1 MMKRIFSPT
10 IYLALLF
17 SATMCQAITVQ
28 PIIPGEGI
36 WNVTT
41 RIGIVLDQLLCG
53 GSAIC
58 DVLIHQ
64 SDIGNG
70 GTFTITGSNTYYCL
84 AQSVTFN
91 TGSAITINANNVTL
105 DLNGHVIDGGRNTT
119 NGITLGNGVRNVIIK
134 NGTIQNIGGTTAGSN
149 GAAITDAAAITTPLK
164 NIAIKDMNFNNNS
177 LFILRM
183 QNGIFSGAGLDE
195 LLIENCRAND
205 SGAIAVSGGAT
216 IVVQGC
222 EINYLNR
229 NSGPFIAIDLVTIP
243 SFFTPFGRYCLV
255 EDCIV
260 TSSFTQNSL
269 ILIANY
275 RNAIVRNCITEG
287 NFGVAVTGCK
297 NATISDCIAQSS
309 IVKFGGSGNETVG
322 FVVNPTR
329 GQWAVIERCVASQ
342 YGIGFWISA
351 SGSIDSFGSVRL
363 TDCVAENNREAGFLY
378 APPTPLTTSNTS
390 FKRCCATANGVG
402 FGIVLGA
409 TNPALQDNFLHVLLE
424 DCVAQDNLG
433 DGFAVVNEKANG
445 TIRDVVFRNCVAQRN
460 QGGGPY
466 FTRGPIAV
474 SAQPTTFRGD
484 GFSLGTATFAGTA
497 GPIRDVI
504 FIDCVSQNN
513 AHDGFAFA
521 STTTKV
527 KILNCLAM
535 KNTGT
540 GINNMAGNATYILGN
555 SSMLN
560 NLGDYFGQND
570 PNKIAANGNPGAL
583 LGAGRWVN
591 AKT

>member
-1 MMKRIFSPT
+1 
-10 IYLALLF
+10 
-17 SATMCQAITVQ
+17 VQ

-53 GSAIC
+53 GSTLC

-149 GAAITDAAAITTPLK
+149 GSAITDAAVITTQLQ
-164 NIAIKDMNFNNNS
+164 NITIKDMNFNNNS
-177 LFILRM
+177 QSMISM
-183 QNGIFSGAGLDE
+183 QKNFASLDVNE
-195 LLIENCRAND
+195 LLIENCHAN
-205 SGAIAVSGGAT
+205 SSGGIAILGGA

-222 EINYLNR
+222 EINFLLKSSMTLSYAIEL
-229 NSGPFIAIDLVTIP
+229 IAIT
-243 SFFTPFGRYCLV
+243 SSRYCLV
-255 EDCIV
+255 EDCIL
-260 TSSFTQNSL
+260 TGSFTTGAGMAL
-269 ILIANY
+269 VGH
-275 RNAIVRNCITEG
+275 RNAIVRNCIMEG
-287 NFGVAVTGCK
+287 SLVGGSLVAGVQGVAIAIQECK
-297 NATISDCIAQSS
+297 NATISDCIAQSG
-309 IVKFGGSGNETVG
+309 IVVTSGTAG
-322 FVVNPTR
+322 FLVDLLDGNR
-329 GQWAVIERCVASQ
+329 AVIERCVASQ
-342 YGIGFWISA
+342 YALGFLVR
-351 SGSIDSFGSVRL
+351 SFGFVDSLRF

-378 APPTPLTTSNTS
+378 ATFTNLPPVSNIS
-390 FKRCCATANGVG
+390 FKRCCATANGIG
-402 FGIVLGA
+402 FGIVTGVFSSVL
-409 TNPALQDNFLHVLLE
+409 NQDLSHVLFE

-433 DGFAVVNEKANG
+433 DGFSLVNEKANG

-466 FTRGPIAV
+466 FSVLQGAGSV
-474 SAQPTTFRGD
+474 LPTTFRGD

-540 GINNMAGNATYILGN
+540 GINNMAGNANYILGN

-560 NLGDYFGQND
+560 SLGDYFGQTD

>member
-58 DVLIHQ
+58 DALIYQ

-105 DLNGHVIDGGRNTT
+105 DLNGHIIDGGGNST

-134 NGTIQNIGGTTAGSN
+134 NGTIQNIGGTGSN
-149 GAAITDAAAITTPLK
+149 GAAINDAAVITTQLK
-164 NIAIKDMNFNNNS
+164 NITIKDMNFNNNS
-177 LFILRM
+177 RFILTMR
-183 QNGIFSGAGLDE
+183 NNSTLNDTDE
-195 LLIENCRAND
+195 LLIENCHAYD
-205 SGAIAVSGGAT
+205 SGT
-216 IVVQGC
+216 IDIFGSTVVVQGC
-222 EINYLNR
+222 EIHAQ
-229 NSGPFIAIDLVTIP
+229 NSLTAGILLQAQT
-243 SFFTPFGRYCLV
+243 GRSCLV
-255 EDCIV
+255 QDCII
-260 TSSFTQNSL
+260 TSSFSQRPGVNLSG
-269 ILIANY
+269 Y
-275 RNAIVRNCITEG
+275 RNVTVRNCTVAKRGSAPDIFID
-287 NFGVAVTGCK
+287 FGCRVFQSK
-297 NATISDCIAQSS
+297 NVTISDCIVQY
-309 IVKFGGSGNETVG
+309 GGAFTNFSTG
-322 FVVNPTR
+322 FSVSAVA
-329 GQWAVIERCVASQ
+329 GGWVVIERCVASQ
-342 YGIGFWISA
+342 CFHGFSVQEAGIT
-351 SGSIDSFGSVRL
+351 RL
-363 TDCVAENNREAGFLY
+363 GLMARFTDCVAENNREAGFLC
-378 APPTPLTTSNTS
+378 ATTGNPPNISQPLLNIS

-402 FGIVLGA
+402 FAIVAGGFEA
-409 TNPALQDNFLHVLLE
+409 NNISQVLFE
-424 DCVAQDNLG
+424 DCLAQDNAG
-433 DGFAVVNEKANG
+433 DGFSLVNQATNSS

-460 QGGGPY
+460 TGGGPY
-466 FTRGPIAV
+466 IAGT
-474 SAQPTTFRGD
+474 SFPPTFRGD
-484 GFSLGTATFAGTA
+484 GFGLGTATFPSTSGL
-497 GPIRDVI
+497 IRDVI

-540 GINNMAGNATYILGN
+540 GINNMAGNANYILGN

-560 NLGDYFGQND
+560 NLGDYFGQTD

>member
-10 IYLALLF
+10 IYLTLLF

-53 GSAIC
+53 GSTIC

-105 DLNGHVIDGGRNTT
+105 DLNGHIIDGGGNSTI
-119 NGITLGNGVRNVIIK
+119 GITLGNGVRNVIIK
-134 NGTIQNIGGTTAGSN
+134 NGTIQNIGGTDGSGLN
-149 GAAITDAAAITTPLK
+149 GTGIADAAVITTQLQ
-164 NIAIKDMNFNNNS
+164 NITIKDMNFNNIS
-177 LFILRM
+177 QFIISM
-183 QNGIFSGAGLDE
+183 QRNFTLLDVDE
-195 LLIENCRAND
+195 LLIENCQANNA
-205 SGAIAVSGGAT
+205 GLIFVSGNA
-216 IVVQGC
+216 IVVEGC
-222 EINYLNR
+222 AINNDNR
-229 NSGPFIAIDLVTIP
+229 IGSPTAAVLTVFNPVKR
-243 SFFTPFGRYCLV
+243 GRTCLV
-255 EDCIV
+255 QNCTI
-260 TSSFTQNSL
+260 TSSLLQEDSTLLFGC
-269 ILIANY
+269 
-275 RNAIVRNCITEG
+275 RNTIVRNCIVERLLPTNSG
-287 NFGVAVTGCK
+287 SGGINVLSSS
-297 NATISDCIAQSS
+297 NITISDCIVQCGIISNNTGIGFTVEFSDNGDRGSS
-309 IVKFGGSGNETVG
+309 
-322 FVVNPTR
+322 
-329 GQWAVIERCVASQ
+329 VIERCVASQ
-342 YGIGFWISA
+342 CLQGFSLLSSGNGLGLSA
-351 SGSIDSFGSVRL
+351 RF
-363 TDCVAENNREAGFLY
+363 TDCVAEKSTEAGFLCY
-378 APPTPLTTSNTS
+378 SPRISGNLLSNIS

-402 FGIVLGA
+402 FVLIA
-409 TNPALQDNFLHVLLE
+409 RAISTKNVSHVLFE

-433 DGFAVVNEKANG
+433 DGFSLVNLRPSN
-445 TIRDVVFRNCVAQRN
+445 TIQDVVFRNCVAQRN

-466 FTRGPIAV
+466 FLD
-474 SAQPTTFRGD
+474 PTASPASISFLGD
-484 GFSLGTATFAGTA
+484 GFSLGTTGTVV

-504 FIDCVSQNN
+504 FVDCVSQNN
-513 AHDGFAFA
+513 VHDGFAFA

-540 GINNMAGNATYILGN
+540 GINNMAGNANYILGN

-560 NLGDYFGQND
+560 SLGDYFGQTD